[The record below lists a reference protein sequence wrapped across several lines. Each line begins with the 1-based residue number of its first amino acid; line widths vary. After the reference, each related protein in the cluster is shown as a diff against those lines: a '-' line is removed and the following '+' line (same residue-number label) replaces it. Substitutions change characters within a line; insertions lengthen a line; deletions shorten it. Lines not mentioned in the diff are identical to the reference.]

1 MSNILSDPMFIRAEV
16 DYRLER
22 FGPRPAGG
30 GSWPDPSLRLSRWVA
45 GLRRARRQRAPRPAL
60 GAVASAPPVS
70 SAMIGAVAPR
80 TAEEIVGRDDEL
92 ARVLDGLQLGSGGGG
107 AVLVGGDA
115 GIGKTALVGQVV
127 RAAVGHRVLVG
138 HCVGEAGPASPT
150 CRSSRWPPPWTPRTP
165 SSSRPS
171 SAARPALASLVPRL
185 AAGAAGDAL
194 RGDVVEGVHG
204 ALTDLGRR
212 GPVLLVVEDL
222 HWADESSRELLT
234 VLFTRGAP
242 DGVSLVATYRSD
254 DVHRRHPL
262 AASLALWS
270 RLPGLTRVDLGPLPA
285 GDVREIV
292 HRVDGSLGPEVVEE
306 VVRRAEGNAFLA
318 EELAASGGSPARAE
332 GGDVGRL
339 LLGRVEHL
347 DAEAQDVVR
356 VAAVIGRRVPHALLE
371 RVAGVDPATLRRA
384 LRAAVDHHVL
394 EPRGDGY
401 EFRHALLAEAVIDDL
416 LPTERL
422 ELHRACAEAL
432 REDPSL
438 GTPADLARHA
448 LTSGDRAAALEA
460 SLRAGDEARRM
471 GGPAEALAHY
481 ETALTLLDVDPGLG
495 QPLTLWAAAAANAA
509 GRATRAMALLRRR
522 LAEGADGP
530 YERAEL
536 LGALAYA
543 AAAHRGAARPGAA
556 HRGGAGAAR
565 RRRAG
570 AAAGVPAR
578 PPRRGAHGRE
588 ADGRGGGAR
597 GRRDGARRRARPHRR
612 PCRPRVD
619 PRLARRPHRR
629 RRRLHPPSRGPGV
642 GMDRGPGLRA
652 APGDVH
658 PRGHPL
664 PPVRPARG
672 ALGVRAHG
680 GGGAPGR
687 ARVVGLRRRLARDGD
702 DGRLRARGVG
712 PRRRAR
718 RDRPAPGTCPRAG
731 RRASRRRWRTSGG
744 PRRPSTSTAPSP
756 RPGRTGARTPGSR
769 SRSGSPASTCSG
781 ARATSSACSRCTTR
795 SSAFLRDA
803 WEQPRVMV
811 EVRLAAVALGHLAT
825 AVRAGQPLRAVGAAG
840 GGGPAARRGRGGVG
854 AGVEA
859 GTRRPGRAGCGS
871 PGPSAEYRRVRWS
884 AGEEVRGGGAG
895 RRLA

>member
-1 MSNILSDPMFIRAEV
+1 
-16 DYRLER
+16 
-22 FGPRPAGG
+22 
-30 GSWPDPSLRLSRWVA
+30 
-45 GLRRARRQRAPRPAL
+45 
-60 GAVASAPPVS
+60 
-70 SAMIGAVAPR
+70 MIGAVAPR

-92 ARVLDGLQLGSGGGG
+92 ARVLDGLQLGSGGG

-138 HCVGEAGPASPT
+138 HCVGEAGASLPYLPFVEVAAT
-150 CRSSRWPPPWTPRTP
+150 VDASDPGLVEALVGA
-165 SSSRPS
+165 RPS
-171 SAARPALASLVPRL
+171 LASLVPRL

-270 RLPGLTRVDLGPLPA
+270 RLPGLTRVDLGPLSA

-522 LAEGADGP
+522 LSEDADGP

-543 AAAHRGAARPGAA
+543 ARLTEERLDRVQLTEEALALLDDGAPV
-556 HRGGAGAAR
+556 
-565 RRRAG
+565 
-570 AAAGVPAR
+570 AAAGLPAR
-578 PPRRGAHGRE
+578 PARRGAHGRT
-588 ADGRGGGAR
+588 DGRPRRWRSRTTRWRSPSSTTSPSTVPTSSPSSPGSAASPETR
-597 GRRDGARRRARPHRR
+597 TPPSAVSRTSCRDGPRPRTSRCSGRCTSSRPSTTASPTCARHSRDSSARRRRPT
-612 PCRPRVD
+612 
-619 PRLARRPHRR
+619 
-629 RRRLHPPSRGPGV
+629 GPGS
-642 GMDRGPGLRA
+642 
-652 APGDVH
+652 
-658 PRGHPL
+658 
-664 PPVRPARG
+664 
-672 ALGVRAHG
+672 
-680 GGGAPGR
+680 
-687 ARVVGLRRRLARDGD
+687 
-702 DGRLRARGVG
+702 
-712 PRRRAR
+712 
-718 RDRPAPGTCPRAG
+718 G
-731 RRASRRRWRTSGG
+731 RRSTPSTRSRWR
-744 PRRPSTSTAPSP
+744 
-756 RPGRTGARTPGSR
+756 
-769 SRSGSPASTCSG
+769 
-781 ARATSSACSRCTTR
+781 
-795 SSAFLRDA
+795 
-803 WEQPRVMV
+803 
-811 EVRLAAVALGHLAT
+811 
-825 AVRAGQPLRAVGAAG
+825 
-840 GGGPAARRGRGGVG
+840 
-854 AGVEA
+854 
-859 GTRRPGRAGCGS
+859 
-871 PGPSAEYRRVRWS
+871 
-884 AGEEVRGGGAG
+884 
-895 RRLA
+895 